1 MYKFSAAT
9 NTERFVF
16 GSAQPGYTERQ
27 VEQWLEF
34 MQDQN
39 IQRVCCLLPTDQLSK
54 YAADLLQIYRQTFGH
69 LQVCWAPIPDFR
81 YADPDVLIHQI
92 LPFLAIAKQKQEKV
106 VVHCSGGVGRTGHI
120 LAAWLVAE
128 HGFSSQSAIAAIKQS
143 GRNPHEA
150 VVAAPLKG
158 RNPRKVSAELDMLL
172 NKCND
177 FKNVLS

>member
-1 MYKFSAAT
+1 MYKFSAAI

-16 GSAQPGYTERQ
+16 GSAQPGYTEPQ
-27 VEQWLEF
+27 IEQWIEF

-54 YAADLLQIYRQTFGH
+54 YSTDLLNTYRQTFEH
-69 LQVCWAPIPDFR
+69 RQVCWAPIKDFR
-81 YADPDVLIHQI
+81 YANPDVLIYQI
-92 LPFLAIAKQKQEKV
+92 LPFLMIAKQKQEKV
-106 VVHCSGGVGRTGHI
+106 VIHCSGGIGRTGHI

-128 HGFSSQSAIAAIKQS
+128 HGFSSQSAISAIKQS

-158 RNPRKVSAELDMLL
+158 RSPRKVAAELDMLL
-172 NKCND
+172 NKCSN
-177 FKNVLS
+177 FQHELS